1 LVATE
6 LAVSVSGSLLPTV
19 DPFVYSLSAAVR
31 PEHTPAEVE
40 AVLDE
45 ELARVVDDS
54 VTREE
59 VNKAIKQSKAQFAYS
74 SESVTGHAMWLGFSE
89 IFADHTWAEEYLDN
103 LNAVTI
109 DDVQRVA
116 QTYLRRAIRTVGWY
130 VPKSNA

>member
-1 LVATE
+1 
-6 LAVSVSGSLLPTV
+6 
-19 DPFVYSLSAAVR
+19 
-31 PEHTPAEVE
+31 
-40 AVLDE
+40 
-45 ELARVVDDS
+45 
-54 VTREE
+54 
-59 VNKAIKQSKAQFAYS
+59 
-74 SESVTGHAMWLGFSE
+74 MWLGFSE